1 MKPMRL
7 LTCALL
13 SIVLLSCEPPEA
25 TPYYGC
31 APRAGLRLLE
41 YWHGQGLP
49 TPLDSMSSAE
59 CESLLAVAMGTSS
72 SGQTSAMA
80 IARGVE
86 LTCPALTTWLA
97 YDSDTTAWLCNRLPC
112 LLLLHDESHVRFV
125 ESPGDA
131 PSGYWTLVIAE
142 PNWVCEDCG
151 VSFAPTIQTMTDE
164 HGACPSCG
172 SCAISRR

>member
-7 LTCALL
+7 LAFALL
-13 SIVLLSCEPPEA
+13 SIVLLTCESPEA

-31 APRAGLRLLE
+31 APRAGLRLIE
-41 YWHGQGLP
+41 YWQAEGVE
-49 TPLDSMSSAE
+49 TPLLTE
-59 CESLLAVAMGTSS
+59 EPQEVERQLAWAMGTSR
-72 SGQTSAMA
+72 SGHTSMFKIAPAIHYVCPSLTARTYICDTAMWKLLREPL
-80 IARGVE
+80 ILLDHDVDHVE
-86 LTCPALTTWLA
+86 FYLLRPPWRNGATWSA
-97 YDSDTTAWLCNRLPC
+97 
-112 LLLLHDESHVRFV
+112 
-125 ESPGDA
+125 
-131 PSGYWTLVIAE
+131 VIAE